1 MANEI
6 TLNLS
11 LKVAKSYL
19 QQTMAPGTVTAD
31 LSGTN
36 ATGGSQNIGTSAE
49 AIVMN
54 DVTTAGYAFFRNLG
68 PTNYVEIGT
77 GTGTNFAAFAKL
89 KAGEPAVIRLGTS
102 APTAKANSAAI
113 DLQYFI
119 LAD

>member
-11 LKVAKSYL
+11 LKVSKSYL
-19 QQTMAPGTVTAD
+19 QHSETPGTITVD

-36 ATGGSQNIGTSAE
+36 ATGGSQNIGTAAE

-54 DVTTAGYAFFRNLG
+54 DVATAGYAFFRNLG
-68 PTNYVEIGT
+68 PTNYVELGT
-77 GTGTNFAAFAKL
+77 GTGTSFAAFAKL